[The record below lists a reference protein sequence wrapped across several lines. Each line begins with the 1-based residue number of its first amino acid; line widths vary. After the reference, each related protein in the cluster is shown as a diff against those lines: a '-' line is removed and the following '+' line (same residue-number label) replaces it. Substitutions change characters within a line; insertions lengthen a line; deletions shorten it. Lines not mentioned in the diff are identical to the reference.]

1 MNLRH
6 DKMQNYRQNR
16 DTQQESNKY
25 KETNNKEHNIF
36 SGHLSS
42 TSSVLLS
49 DRACDRNF
57 NNQRTLDL
65 VRLSRNTWVL
75 NPFPSKGFPIDE

>member
-1 MNLRH
+1 MRNLRH
-6 DKMQNYRQNR
+6 DKIQNYRQNR

-25 KETNNKEHNIF
+25 KKTNKEHSTF
-36 SGHLSS
+36 SGHLGS

-57 NNQRTLDL
+57 NNQRTLE
-65 VRLSRNTWVL
+65 
-75 NPFPSKGFPIDE
+75 PSSFVTQYVSA